1 MAYRPRKTFNA
12 TAQVVCVQRD
22 GYRTSFGLTTVA
34 DIKATTKK
42 AAEQIAR
49 RLWRMRGEL
58 PVKRPKYRS
67 SCKLLSSIEE
77 V

>member
-1 MAYRPRKTFNA
+1 M
-12 TAQVVCVQRD
+12 
-22 GYRTSFGLTTVA
+22 TTVA